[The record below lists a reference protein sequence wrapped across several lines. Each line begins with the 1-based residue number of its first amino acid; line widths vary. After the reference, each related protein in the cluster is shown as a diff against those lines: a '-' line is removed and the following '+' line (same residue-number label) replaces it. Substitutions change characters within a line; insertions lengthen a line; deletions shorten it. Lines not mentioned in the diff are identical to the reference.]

1 MELNPSLSDSSSR
14 LVNGLNGQQVTVQ
27 DKTTNN
33 ITTNVRVRD
42 GETIVLGGFFQEKS
56 RISRSQVP
64 LLGDIPIVGNAF
76 QGQDDTIDRVEI
88 IFLLTP
94 RIVKDKELY
103 ELGQESLE
111 IIDTVRVGVRSGLL
125 PWSRDKMTANYN
137 RDALTAYRNGELDL
151 ALFYANA
158 SLRQNLGQPEMH
170 RFREQLTGERTKHW
184 ERNIGHRILLKE
196 MELIPPDQLDAISP
210 VEQFDGA
217 RPIAEP
223 PVEENDRK
231 SNESAKGPQPD
242 GTLTAGLSA
251 SVFGEE
257 IE

>member
-1 MELNPSLSDSSSR
+1 
-14 LVNGLNGQQVTVQ
+14 
-27 DKTTNN
+27 
-33 ITTNVRVRD
+33 
-42 GETIVLGGFFQEKS
+42 
-56 RISRSQVP
+56 
-64 LLGDIPIVGNAF
+64 
-76 QGQDDTIDRVEI
+76 
-88 IFLLTP
+88 
-94 RIVKDKELY
+94 
-103 ELGQESLE
+103 
-111 IIDTVRVGVRSGLL
+111 
-125 PWSRDKMTANYN
+125 
-137 RDALTAYRNGELDL
+137 
-151 ALFYANA
+151 
-158 SLRQNLGQPEMH
+158 MH

-242 GTLTAGLSA
+242 GTLRAGLSA